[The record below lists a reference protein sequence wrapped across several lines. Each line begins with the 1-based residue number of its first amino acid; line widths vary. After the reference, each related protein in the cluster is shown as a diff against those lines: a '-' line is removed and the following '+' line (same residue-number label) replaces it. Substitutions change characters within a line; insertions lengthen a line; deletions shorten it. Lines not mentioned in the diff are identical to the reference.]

1 MSKVFEKKSPN
12 LILERLRIDNER
24 RKGRV
29 ESDKEELRERERLL
43 LLFFWERERRMR
55 NVYENVSRTLV
66 NRTSLKREPI

>member
-1 MSKVFEKKSPN
+1 M
-12 LILERLRIDNER
+12 LERLRIDNER

-29 ESDKEELRERERLL
+29 EGDKEELRERERLL
-43 LLFFWERERRMR
+43 LLFFWESERRMR

>member
-1 MSKVFEKKSPN
+1 LSKVFEKKSPN

>member
-1 MSKVFEKKSPN
+1 LSKVFEKKSPN

-29 ESDKEELRERERLL
+29 EGDKEELRERERLL